1 MKHSTVNIQE
11 LIQQMTPEEKVQLLN
26 GGSSF
31 GSFPIERLGIPRIQ
45 FLDGGTGMN
54 WEQLMGDWMS
64 VDTGTVR
71 EVLSHFNEP
80 DCLSPDCH

>member
-31 GSFPIERLGIPRIQ
+31 GSFPIERLGIQ
-45 FLDGGTGMN
+45 EFN
-54 WEQLMGDWMS
+54 FW
-64 VDTGTVR
+64 TVA
-71 EVLSHFNEP
+71 P
-80 DCLSPDCH
+80 A